1 MTPKETRI
9 LEAWKRWLLEAV
21 DQKFRDCKISAQ
33 VLAEARL
40 FLLDLIEI
48 TFENDPNYSEF
59 KDKIDVEVGMDEET
73 EKPFYRIVWD
83 KDEE

>member
-21 DQKFRDCKISAQ
+21 DQKFRDRKISAQ